1 MKQVRIGVFETNS
14 SSTHSMVICTEEEF
28 NKWMKGEVLMNLS
41 EDTLVPVNEI
51 PSEDMYD
58 YGTVEQWEGNLESS
72 RVNYTSKS
80 GDKIVI
86 LAKYGYQ

>member
-28 NKWMKGEVLMNLS
+28 NKWMKGEVLMNLY

-58 YGTVEQWEGNLESS
+58 YGTVEQWEGDLESS